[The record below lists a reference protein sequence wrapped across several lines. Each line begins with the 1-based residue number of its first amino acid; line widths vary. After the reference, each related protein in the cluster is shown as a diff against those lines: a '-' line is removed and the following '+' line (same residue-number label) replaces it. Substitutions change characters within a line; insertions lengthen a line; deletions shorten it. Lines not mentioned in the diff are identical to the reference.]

1 MLSGWLD
8 LPLWAVVVT
17 LIAFYGLTAALLHL
31 ISFRWPTR
39 HRVASLQ
46 GMATPFF
53 TTANTLFA
61 LMIAFLSAGV
71 WETYRN
77 AVQTVLQEREG
88 VVAVL
93 ELANAVPSE
102 ADRVRDRAARYVA
115 SVIGDEWRL
124 RPIGHGHPKTDAALI
139 ALLGT
144 VASRQT
150 AAAAEPT
157 VHAALINAVQR
168 ISAARS
174 SRLALTH
181 APTDSPRWLA
191 VLLLALL
198 TQVSVAVAHLDR
210 ARGQIVALT
219 LSTAAA
225 IIALALV
232 AALERPF
239 DGANQVSFEPLQQA
253 IAAMQQP

>member
-31 ISFRWPTR
+31 ASFHWPTC

-102 ADRVRDRAARYVA
+102 SDRLRDRAGRYVA
-115 SVIGDEWRL
+115 SVIGDEWHL
-124 RPIGHGHPKTDAALI
+124 RPIGH
-139 ALLGT
+139 
-144 VASRQT
+144 
-150 AAAAEPT
+150 
-157 VHAALINAVQR
+157 
-168 ISAARS
+168 
-174 SRLALTH
+174 
-181 APTDSPRWLA
+181 
-191 VLLLALL
+191 
-198 TQVSVAVAHLDR
+198 
-210 ARGQIVALT
+210 
-219 LSTAAA
+219 
-225 IIALALV
+225 
-232 AALERPF
+232 
-239 DGANQVSFEPLQQA
+239 
-253 IAAMQQP
+253 